1 MNKTIF
7 YIFLG
12 LILTSCQTTYRTSNE
27 GVEHMKKMTGE
38 RVLDC
43 FDEGIEKYDD
53 GVTDTNGIA
62 TTILIDCKSIIDNH
76 DYYRSYNL
84 SRVAKQSFYN
94 YAPSA
99 WKNYLIS
106 LIVKNRA
113 KR

>member
-1 MNKTIF
+1 MNRIL
-7 YIFLG
+7 FLFC
-12 LILTSCQTTYRTSNE
+12 LVVLLSSCQTTQRIHNSE
-27 GVEHMKKMTGE
+27 VEDFKKMTGKQ
-38 RVLDC
+38 VLDC
-43 FDEGIEKYDD
+43 FDDGIKKYDN

-62 TTILIDCKSIIDNH
+62 TTILIDCKSKIDNH

-84 SRVAKQSFYN
+84 SQVAKRSFYN